1 MDISE
6 LKAIP
11 IAEFLQRLGH
21 TPAAKRGHEWTY
33 FAPYRQE
40 HKPSFRLNTEKNLFY
55 DFGTGVGGDIFTLAG
70 EIIGTSDFKQQA
82 KYIADNADVQMPM
95 VEHPVFRSIPDEPVF
110 EDVEVRELTNRFLLG
125 YLKSRGISEENAKAH
140 CDEIGYY
147 LHGKPY
153 YAVGFPNISGGF
165 EIDRKSVV

>member
-82 KYIADNADVQMPM
+82 KYIADNADVQLP
-95 VEHPVFRSIPDEPVF
+95 
-110 EDVEVRELTNRFLLG
+110 
-125 YLKSRGISEENAKAH
+125 SR
-140 CDEIGYY
+140 
-147 LHGKPY
+147 
-153 YAVGFPNISGGF
+153 
-165 EIDRKSVV
+165 